1 MNKRPSHGRS
11 SERPARRPDNNRP
24 AHPDREAANSRPP
37 RSPRPYTAPPTPEAA
52 EEAEAPVV
60 SGTPRIYGKHPVR
73 SAFESERPIHKLWL
87 SEGLQV
93 QVMIEFRNLAKEH
106 QVPVQIV
113 PANRLGMM
121 CPGAPTQGIVAEI
134 GAHDYTPF
142 EDLLDLLKEKGQEA
156 FVIVLDQV
164 QDPHNLGAIARTA
177 EAAGA
182 HGIIIPR
189 HGSAGL
195 TEGAAKASVGAIER
209 IPISRVTNLSRA
221 LEQLQAINIW
231 SMGFAL
237 EGEISYFD
245 ANLTGPVALVIG
257 GEHAGIRPNVAKHC
271 DMLMRIPTI
280 SPTHSLNAS
289 VAGSLAIYEVL
300 RQRQVQARKLL
311 NNN

>member
-11 SERPARRPDNNRP
+11 ERPVRRPDNRPAPPDKATVNRP
-24 AHPDREAANSRPP
+24 PTHVPP
-37 RSPRPYTAPPTPEAA
+37 V
-52 EEAEAPVV
+52 EETPVV
-60 SGTPRIYGKHPVR
+60 SSSPRIYGKHPVR
-73 SAFESERPIHKLWL
+73 SAFESERPVHKLWL
-87 SEGLQV
+87 SEGLQPP
-93 QVMIEFRNLAKEH
+93 ILAEFRALAKQN
-106 QVPVQIV
+106 QVPVQVV
-113 PANRLGMM
+113 PGSRLNQM
-121 CPGAPTQGIVAEI
+121 CPDVQTQGIVAEI
-134 GAHDYTPF
+134 GAHDYTPL
-142 EDLLDLLKEKGQEA
+142 EDLLDLLKAKGDEA
-156 FVIVLDQV
+156 FVIILDQV

-182 HGIIIPR
+182 HGIIISR

-209 IPISRVTNLSRA
+209 IPIARVTNISRA
-221 LEQLQAINIW
+221 LEQLQALNIW

-237 EGEISYFD
+237 EGEVSYFD

-271 DMLMRIPTI
+271 DLLVRIPTV

-289 VAGSLAIYEVL
+289 VAGSLAIYEVV

-311 NNN
+311 KNN

>member
-1 MNKRPSHGRS
+1 MNKRPSRGRS
-11 SERPARRPDNNRP
+11 SERSAPRSEHPRSDRPT
-24 AHPDREAANSRPP
+24 ASRPP
-37 RSPRPYTAPPTPEAA
+37 RPAAPAAEA
-52 EEAEAPVV
+52 EEAPV
-60 SGTPRIYGKHPVR
+60 SSSPRIYGKHPVR

-87 SEGLQV
+87 SEGLQPP
-93 QVMIEFRNLAKEH
+93 ILAEFRSLAKEQ

-113 PANRLGMM
+113 PANRIAMM
-121 CPGAPTQGIVAEI
+121 CPDAPTQGIVAEI

-209 IPISRVTNLSRA
+209 IPIARVTNLSRA
-221 LEQLQAINIW
+221 LEQLQELNIW

-237 EGEISYFD
+237 EGETSYFD
-245 ANLTGPVALVIG
+245 ANLTGPVAVVIG
-257 GEHAGIRPNVAKHC
+257 GEHAGLRPNVAKHC
-271 DMLMRIPTI
+271 DLLVRIPTV

-289 VAGSLAIYEVL
+289 VAGSLAIYEVV
-300 RQRQVQARKLL
+300 RQRQVLARKLL
-311 NNN
+311 KNN